1 MLNFSNVLAQLP
13 IDEQKKMVGQKIGA
27 LKFTDYI
34 LNVADQENFENKYK
48 ILEFWASWCKPCLK
62 AVPHLNK
69 LKSKFTDRKDLIFLS
84 ITHESPEKIK
94 ATLDKIKFETSV
106 VSDQNKKIHKDLKIE
121 FNGVMI
127 LPRTV
132 LINSKNKVVWYGTPS
147 QLNKKIINQFL
158 EANEEL

>member
-1 MLNFSNVLAQLP
+1 MRP
-13 IDEQKKMVGQKIGA
+13 
-27 LKFTDYI
+27 
-34 LNVADQENFENKYK
+34 
-48 ILEFWASWCKPCLK
+48 
-62 AVPHLNK
+62 
-69 LKSKFTDRKDLIFLS
+69 
-84 ITHESPEKIK
+84 
-94 ATLDKIKFETSV
+94 IKFETSV

>member
-84 ITHESPEKIK
+84 ITHESP
-94 ATLDKIKFETSV
+94 
-106 VSDQNKKIHKDLKIE
+106 
-121 FNGVMI
+121 
-127 LPRTV
+127 
-132 LINSKNKVVWYGTPS
+132 
-147 QLNKKIINQFL
+147 
-158 EANEEL
+158 